1 MVIYPTPLIKVSEIW
16 SIMYLAQGVEVNL
29 ATLFLSLA
37 FMPCLRVTR
46 EHPERCR
53 YFLVS
58 RLTAPLWR
66 YILSC
71 YDALTLRFLF
81 LQSYDSPL
89 ERENKVLR
97 GSIA

>member
-1 MVIYPTPLIKVSEIW
+1 
-16 SIMYLAQGVEVNL
+16 MYLAQGVEVNF

-37 FMPCLRVTR
+37 LMPFLRVTR
-46 EHPERCR
+46 EHPERGR

-58 RLTAPLWR
+58 RLTVPLWR

-71 YDALTLRFLF
+71 YVALTLRFLF
-81 LQSYDSPL
+81 LQSYNSPL

-97 GSIA
+97 GSLAESLRRE

>member
-1 MVIYPTPLIKVSEIW
+1 MHI
-16 SIMYLAQGVEVNL
+16 AQGVEVNL
-29 ATLFLSLA
+29 ATLFLPLA
-37 FMPCLRVTR
+37 LMPCLRVTR
-46 EHPERCR
+46 ERPERSR

-58 RLTAPLWR
+58 RLTVLLWR

-71 YDALTLRFLF
+71 YVALTLCFLF